1 MLHPKFFD
9 DSGSSSL
16 EFTVLIGLFVAP
28 ILASS
33 QQLVTEQLRQST
45 LDAIAQTIGRDFSI
59 HQSQTR
65 LNGLRDQ
72 LALDAGINPNL
83 LSVNLTCVPDPSCAS
98 VPRGAA
104 SNSTVQINV
113 GYRGTKS
120 HAIQVLDEQ
129 GSVIPLMLGCFAFVL
144 ALVLVGV
151 NIQAATIFDQR
162 ASSLARFLVHYEAA
176 KPANSGPR
184 DLTAF
189 ANEISRKLMFSTQAV
204 ESAWM
209 ENTDSRTLTAKV
221 CLGYSSPLDVFS
233 LPVSRACAAAS
244 IRRSD

>member
-28 ILASS
+28 ILAAS
-33 QQLVTEQLRQST
+33 QQLVTEQLRQTT

-65 LNGLRDQ
+65 LNSLRDQ

-83 LSVNLTCVPDPSCAS
+83 LSVNLTCAPDPSCAS
-98 VPRGAA
+98 GAA
-104 SNSTVQINV
+104 ANSTVQINV
-113 GYRGTKS
+113 GYRGSKA

-162 ASSLARFLVHYEAA
+162 ASSLARFLVHHEAS
-176 KPANSGPR
+176 KQVIGSPH
-184 DLTAF
+184 DLTLF
-189 ANEISRKLMFSTQAV
+189 ANEISRKLLFSTQAV
-204 ESAWM
+204 ESAWI